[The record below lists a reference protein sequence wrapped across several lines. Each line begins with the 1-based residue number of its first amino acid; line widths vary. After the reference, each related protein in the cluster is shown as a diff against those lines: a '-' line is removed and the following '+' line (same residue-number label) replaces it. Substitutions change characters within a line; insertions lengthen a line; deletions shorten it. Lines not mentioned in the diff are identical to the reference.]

1 MHRDAALNALN
12 TLSARSALLL
22 GRACF
27 VVLAQS
33 LPTGFN
39 ARPGVTVLLAMDQ
52 AMDLDIEGQVHPGL
66 RAAVLAPGLRR
77 RFLRACPHISVTV
90 EPGHALYR
98 RFLDWSQVRGKQ
110 TMAIEPALSADW
122 ARQALTLPHAL
133 GLDQWLAQLLR
144 HFGQYGPV
152 DGSPKL
158 RALLD
163 LLDGL
168 GEPGHAAQAES
179 VWPAFSRRYPGTT
192 AAHARWMKREV
203 GLSLRQFLLWR
214 KLRAAMDLLGGPMDA
229 TAIAHAAGF
238 ADSSHLWRTCT
249 RVFGLPPS
257 QAADRKTVQ
266 VRTLPIS

>member
-1 MHRDAALNALN
+1 MHAALNA
-12 TLSARSALLL
+12 RSALVL

-39 ARPGVTVLLAMDQ
+39 TRPGVTVLLALDQ
-52 AMDLDIEGQVHPGL
+52 AMDLDIDGLVHPGL
-66 RAAVLAPGLRR
+66 RAVVLAPGQRR

-98 RFLDWSQVRGKQ
+98 RFLAWAQGQGQQ
-110 TMAIEPALSADW
+110 TIAIEPALSADW
-122 ARQALTLPHAL
+122 AGQALTLPNAL
-133 GLDQWLAQLLR
+133 ALDQWLAQLLR
-144 HFGQYGPV
+144 HFGQYAAAAS
-152 DGSPKL
+152 SPKL
-158 RALLD
+158 LALLA

-168 GEPGHAAQAES
+168 GEHGDAAQAES

-192 AAHARWMKREV
+192 AAHARWLKQEI

-249 RVFGLPPS
+249 RVFGLQPS

-266 VRTLPIS
+266 VRTLPFS

>member
-1 MHRDAALNALN
+1 MPVDAALNA
-12 TLSARSALLL
+12 RSALVL

-39 ARPGVTVLLAMDQ
+39 ARPGVTVLLARDQ
-52 AMDLDIEGQVHPGL
+52 AMDLDIDGQLHPGL
-66 RAAVLAPGLRR
+66 RAVVLPPGQRR

-98 RFLDWSQVRGKQ
+98 RFLAWSRAQGQ
-110 TMAIEPALSADW
+110 HTMSIEPALTADW
-122 ARQALTLPHAL
+122 AGQALTLPNAL

-144 HFGQYGPV
+144 HFGQYGHV
-152 DGSPKL
+152 DSSPKL
-158 RALLD
+158 LALLD
-163 LLDGL
+163 LLDGA
-168 GEPGHAAQAES
+168 GEPGDAAQAES

-192 AAHARWMKREV
+192 AAHARWLKQEI

-214 KLRAAMDLLGGPMDA
+214 KLRSAMDLLGGPMDA

-249 RVFGLPPS
+249 RAFGLQPS

-266 VRTLPIS
+266 VRALPIA